1 MSTGGVCDGLPMTSK
16 VHYRPIEAA
25 IRWSGLQRH
34 EHQILRL
41 GSRASSRHHPRHRIS
56 AAAELL
62 AEHLGQYR
70 KSPGERERDNAPHEL
85 QGEEL
90 GRFWSL
96 PAPVVA
102 ATKAHHEPDSC
113 ATRKL
118 GGYLVSS
125 VCVRCSSGAHRAQ
138 PRLQQAAGRSKPSE
152 TSWTSRASRCQLYA
166 LRRCRF
172 GAYVLHLPGILTA
185 RGLFRCC
192 S

>member
-1 MSTGGVCDGLPMTSK
+1 MTSK

-41 GSRASSRHHPRHRIS
+41 GSRPGMNHDIGY
-56 AAAELL
+56 LL
-62 AEHLGQYR
+62 QLSY
-70 KSPGERERDNAPHEL
+70 SPNTRVNIVNRLENEERERDNALHEL

-113 ATRKL
+113 ADAQARWLSGVIGLSEELLRRT
-118 GGYLVSS
+118 SS
-125 VCVRCSSGAHRAQ
+125 
-138 PRLQQAAGRSKPSE
+138 PTKIAAGRWSAVALLGEQDIARESLPALHSD
-152 TSWTSRASRCQLYA
+152 SARAIPRC
-166 LRRCRF
+166 
-172 GAYVLHLPGILTA
+172 
-185 RGLFRCC
+185 